1 MRELCTGSAAH
12 PIPMAMN
19 DDPVSKPRRSRA
31 SAPQK
36 AFVPRVMMFYGIGL
50 LFVLAGYLFAYS
62 YQFLLLLF
70 ASILLGIVLYDGS
83 RKIASRL
90 HLSHYAA
97 LALLLL
103 LIMFCIALTA
113 WLIAPQIAEQTQQL
127 IKEIPAAIT
136 HFERYLQQFG
146 WFNQLLGGTPSLD
159 KLAQNASGMLSKAGV
174 LFSGTL
180 GVLGNIVIIIFVGIY
195 LAAQPRVYVDGFITL
210 FPIPRRRRTRE
221 VMNELGDTLAQWM
234 LGKVVSMLIIA
245 VATSLGLALL
255 GVPLAL
261 ALGIIAGLLDF
272 IPYIGP
278 IMAAVPAIMLAL
290 SESPTLALY
299 VVLLF
304 VGLQLLEGYIV
315 LPLIERKTVSLPP
328 ALTIS
333 MQVLLGSLFGLS
345 GIALATPFAA
355 VITVL
360 VAMLYV
366 QDVLGDPVS
375 TPASHDD

>member
-1 MRELCTGSAAH
+1 MAA
-12 PIPMAMN
+12 
-19 DDPVSKPRRSRA
+19 DDPAVRAKPRRAR
-31 SAPQK
+31 SAQPP
-36 AFVPRVMMFYGIGL
+36 FVARVLTFYGIGL
-50 LFVLAGYLFAYS
+50 LFALAAYLVAYS

-83 RKIASRL
+83 RNIAGRL
-90 HLSHYAA
+90 HLPHYPA

-103 LIMFCIALTA
+103 LIALGCALMA
-113 WLIAPQIAEQTQQL
+113 WLIAPQIAAQMQQL
-127 IKEIPAAIT
+127 LHEIPAAVT

-146 WFNQLLGGTPSLD
+146 WLNQLLGGTPSLD
-159 KLAQNASGMLSKAGV
+159 KLVQNASGMLSKAGV

-180 GVLGNIVIIIFVGIY
+180 GVIGNVLIIVFVGIY
-195 LAAQPRVYVDGFITL
+195 LAAQPRVYVDGFVTL
-210 FPIPRRRRTRE
+210 FPKPKRRRTRQ

-234 LGKVVSMLIIA
+234 LGKLVSMTIIA
-245 VATSLGLALL
+245 VTTSLGLALL

-261 ALGIIAGLLDF
+261 VLGLIAGLLDF

-278 IMAAVPAIMLAL
+278 IMAAVPAVMLAL
-290 SESPTLALY
+290 SDSPTLALY

-304 VGLQLLEGYIV
+304 VGLQILEGYIV
-315 LPLIERKTVSLPP
+315 LPLIERRTVSLPP

-345 GIALATPFAA
+345 GIALATPLAA
-355 VITVL
+355 VVAVL
-360 VAMLYV
+360 VSMLYV

-375 TPASHDD
+375 TPASHED